1 MRTYAAALTPPPL
14 SRVRDAYE
22 SAETPSPSVC
32 TYFMDDSLS
41 NILTSF

>member
-1 MRTYAAALTPPPL
+1 MRTYAAALTPL